1 MSNDDSLP
9 PIEPSNF
16 SEPSGD
22 IERVE
27 PQRIES
33 LIKDVEELKELKEIL
48 SQEITHIKTVES
60 RMEYSGP
67 IPPPEVFRGYEEVL
81 PGSADRILK
90 MTEEQLKH
98 RILSES
104 KQLEHRIAS
113 ETKLIN
119 TEAKL
124 SYWGLISGFVIAF
137 VGLSGAV
144 YLGIKDKP
152 IPSSIM
158 SAGTLASL
166 VSVFVS
172 GRSIIKRESSQEP
185 PDNNS
190 TDEPPENSNG

>member
-1 MSNDDSLP
+1 MEESGK
-9 PIEPSNF
+9 IEK
-16 SEPSGD
+16 
-22 IERVE
+22 VE
-27 PQRIES
+27 PQVIES
-33 LIKDVEELKELKEIL
+33 LVKDVSELKEIV
-48 SQEITHIKTVES
+48 SQEFVSIKSIE
-60 RMEYSGP
+60 RRQEYSGP

-90 MTEEQLKH
+90 MAE
-98 RILSES
+98 
-104 KQLEHRIAS
+104 KQLEHRIAAETKQLEHRITS

-119 TEAKL
+119 IEAKL

-158 SAGTLASL
+158 SAGTLAGL

-185 PDNNS
+185 PGNNS
-190 TDEPPENSNG
+190 TNEPPENS